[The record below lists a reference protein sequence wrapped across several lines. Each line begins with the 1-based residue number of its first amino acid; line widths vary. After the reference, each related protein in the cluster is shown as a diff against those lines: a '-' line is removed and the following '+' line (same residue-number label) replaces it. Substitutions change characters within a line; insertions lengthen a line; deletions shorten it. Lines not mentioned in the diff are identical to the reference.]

1 MILCRRFIL
10 RRFAFVAAA
19 LLALAAPAHAQA
31 VIWDLINEYPATSLT
46 GEGDIFFAQ
55 AVKEQTNGRVV
66 IRPIAEA
73 ASGLRSREHLK
84 AVADGRFAMAS
95 SFGGSLGQQSPVF
108 LLSSLPFITA
118 SPKEARALLTQ
129 AQPLYEKLFAAHE
142 QKLLYVSPW
151 PASGLWSAVPAD
163 GVATLKTLKIRT
175 YDPTGTEVFARVAA
189 SAAVI
194 SFADL
199 TPKLESGEINAV
211 LSSGDGGAGR
221 QLWKHLRNFS
231 DILYAVP
238 LSFTTVSLKA
248 WNALDAKTQA
258 AVLEAAKETTD
269 RQWDTLANRTDQNF
283 ARMRANGVTIDEH
296 PPAAV
301 MDALRNAAQDSV
313 SAWEAAAG
321 PEAKALLDNYRAGK
335 KP

>member
-1 MILCRRFIL
+1 MNICRRL
-10 RRFAFVAAA
+10 ARRLAFVAFA
-19 LLALAAPAHAQA
+19 LFSLTVPLHAQA

-46 GEGDIFFAQ
+46 GEGDAFFAQ
-55 AVKEQTNGRVV
+55 AVKEQTKGRVV
-66 IRPIAEA
+66 VRPIPEA

-95 SFGGSLGQQSPVF
+95 SFAGSLGQQSPVF

-118 SPKEARALLTQ
+118 SPKDARALLAQ
-129 AQPLYEKLFAAHE
+129 AQPLYEKAFAAHE

-151 PASGLWSAVPAD
+151 PASGIWSAVPVSSVEA
-163 GVATLKTLKIRT
+163 LKSLKIRT
-175 YDPTGTEVFARVAA
+175 YDTTGTEVFSQVAG

-199 TPKLESGEINAV
+199 MPKLESGEINAV

-248 WNALDAKTQA
+248 WNTLDAKTHA

-301 MDALRNAAQDSV
+301 MDALRQAAQASV
-313 SAWEAAAG
+313 TAWEQSAG
-321 PEAKALLDNYRAGK
+321 PEAKALLDAYRASK
-335 KP
+335 KN